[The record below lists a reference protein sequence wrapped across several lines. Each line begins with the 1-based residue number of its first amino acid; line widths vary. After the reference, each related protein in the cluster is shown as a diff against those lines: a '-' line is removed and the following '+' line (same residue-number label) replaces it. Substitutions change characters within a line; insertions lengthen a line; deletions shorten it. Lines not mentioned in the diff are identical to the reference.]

1 MNKFYFV
8 LEPPNNLINFNSQ
21 EYINDLIDSLY
32 AEKQHLYMQ
41 HRLESKYLIMNQ
53 NTYAF
58 VTRYLRMDD
67 SLSLV
72 ANNVDMRLDIIKH
85 NQMEWQLLGHTVL
98 INNSLENFEY
108 ELR

>member
-1 MNKFYFV
+1 MNKFYFI
-8 LEPPNNLINFNSQ
+8 LEPPKNPIDFDPQ
-21 EYINDLIDSLY
+21 EYVNDLIDSLY
-32 AEKQHLYMQ
+32 AEKQRLYMQ
-41 HRLESKYLIMNQ
+41 HHLEAKYIIVNQ

-58 VTRYLRMDD
+58 ITHYLRLDD

-85 NQMEWQLLGHTVL
+85 NQMEWQLLGHTIL

-108 ELR
+108 EIR

>member
-1 MNKFYFV
+1 MNKFCFV
-8 LEPPNNLINFNSQ
+8 LEPPRNLIDFDSQ
-21 EYINDLIDSLY
+21 EYVNDLIDSLY
-32 AEKQHLYMQ
+32 VEKQHLYLQ
-41 HRLESKYLIMNQ
+41 HHLEDKYLIMNQ

-58 VTRYLRMDD
+58 ITRYLRVND

-85 NQMEWQLLGHTVL
+85 CQMEWQLLGHTVL

-108 ELR
+108 EIR

>member
-98 INNSLENFEY
+98 INNSLKNFEY

>member
-21 EYINDLIDSLY
+21 EYVNDLIDSLY

>member
-58 VTRYLRMDD
+58 VTRSLRMDD
-67 SLSLV
+67 YLSLV

-98 INNSLENFEY
+98 INNSLKNFEY

>member
-32 AEKQHLYMQ
+32 AERQHLYMQ

>member
-67 SLSLV
+67 YLSLV

-98 INNSLENFEY
+98 INNSLKNFEY

>member
-21 EYINDLIDSLY
+21 KYINDLIDSLY

>member
-98 INNSLENFEY
+98 INNSLKNFEY
-108 ELR
+108 EIR

>member
-21 EYINDLIDSLY
+21 EYVNDLIDSLY

-98 INNSLENFEY
+98 INNSLKNFEY

>member
-1 MNKFYFV
+1 MNKFYFI
-8 LEPPNNLINFNSQ
+8 LEPPSNFVDFDPQ
-21 EYINDLIDSLY
+21 GYINDLIDSFY